1 PSVERKSRRLL
12 SECRD
17 LADKCIREVRTLS
30 YLLHPPMLDQAGL
43 GDAIRDYVKGFTK
56 RSDIHVEL
64 ELSPNHL
71 GRMDRDVELAL
82 FRVVQE
88 TLTNIQRH
96 SGSQQAR
103 VRMDRTLDFLTLEVS
118 DIGRGL
124 SKGLEKGKEPLEA
137 GVGIPSMRERIKLI
151 GGRLE

>member
-1 PSVERKSRRLL
+1 
-12 SECRD
+12 
-17 LADKCIREVRTLS
+17 
-30 YLLHPPMLDQAGL
+30 MLDQAGL

-56 RSDIHVEL
+56 RSEIHVEL
-64 ELSPNHL
+64 ELPPNHL
-71 GRMDRDVELAL
+71 GRMDRDVELTL

-124 SKGLEKGKEPLEA
+124 SKGLETGKEPLEA

-151 GGRLE
+151 GGRLEINSTHQGTTVRVTIPVMGEGA